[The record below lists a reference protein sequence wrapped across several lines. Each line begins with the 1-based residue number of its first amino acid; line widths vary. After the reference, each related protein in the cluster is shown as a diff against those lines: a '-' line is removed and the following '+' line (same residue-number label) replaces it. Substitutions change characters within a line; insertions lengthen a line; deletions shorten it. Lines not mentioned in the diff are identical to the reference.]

1 MKKYVVR
8 VNDQFILDYERDA
21 ESWVPNT
28 FATLELTGDVDEAF
42 VFYED
47 SDLLDEEIW
56 RLYFREDVEVSILE
70 VRTVIV

>member
-28 FATLELTGDVDEAF
+28 FATVELTGDVDEAF

-47 SDLLDEEIW
+47 SELLDEEIW

>member
-47 SDLLDEEIW
+47 SELLDEEIW
-56 RLYFREDVEVSILE
+56 RLYFSEDVEVSILE

>member
-8 VNDQFILDYERDA
+8 VDDQFILDYEWDV

-28 FATLELTGDVDEAF
+28 FANVELTGDVDEAF
-42 VFYED
+42 VFYEN

-56 RLYFREDVEVSILE
+56 RLYFSEDVEVSILE

>member
-8 VNDQFILDYERDA
+8 VNDQFILDYEWDGDVWTPTI
-21 ESWVPNT
+21 EN
-28 FATLELTGDVDEAF
+28 LELTGDVDEAI

-56 RLYFREDVEVSILE
+56 RVYFSEDVEVSILE

>member
-8 VNDQFILDYERDA
+8 VNDQFILDYERDV

-28 FATLELTGDVDEAF
+28 FANVELTGDVDEAF
-42 VFYED
+42 VFYEN